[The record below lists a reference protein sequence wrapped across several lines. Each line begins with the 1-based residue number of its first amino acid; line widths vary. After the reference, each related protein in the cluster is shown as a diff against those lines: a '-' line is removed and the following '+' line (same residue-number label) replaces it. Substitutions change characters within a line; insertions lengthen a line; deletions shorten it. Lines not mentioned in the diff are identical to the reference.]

1 MALISGGGAD
11 KVGKGEQKNSKLI
24 FNDFGGNIRTTP
36 SCLLVVTVSVI
47 AGFYRILS

>member
-24 FNDFGGNIRTTP
+24 FNDEGE
-36 SCLLVVTVSVI
+36 SVV
-47 AGFYRILS
+47 